1 VGHVG
6 KEFAFSS
13 VGFPCLQHRLMR
25 DRRSLFSLLFC
36 LEEGEAGISMFD
48 QAAQARTV
56 AF

>member
-1 VGHVG
+1 
-6 KEFAFSS
+6 
-13 VGFPCLQHRLMR
+13 MR

-56 AF
+56 LSSSIPSFPENLRSASKFE